1 MTQPGP
7 SKQTISGKEI
17 KEISARCF
25 LPNFC
30 GLSMVFVVVVIAQ
43 LFAFLVVLI
52 PQVSEPGAKWQ
63 DLGLISLY
71 VQWCAL
77 TSCTALCMLRP
88 FICHFSHRIVA
99 FLSYWMVLL
108 MVFVVSELAYWYV
121 YPGAPSKLEH
131 WPYVFKNVAI
141 AFLLTGPILRYFYVQ
156 HQWRANV
163 RAEAEAR
170 LQSLQSR
177 IRPHFFFNSMNTI
190 ASLTR
195 TNAEQAEAAVHDLAD
210 LFRASLGDAR
220 QFHSFRDELDL
231 CERYL
236 DIEKLR
242 LGDRL
247 NLNWQTRDIP
257 FDSYIPPLLIQ
268 PLLENAIYH
277 GIEPRTEGGTITIR
291 GKKDKGQITLTIE
304 NPIPIS
310 RDEANAGNQI
320 AQENIR
326 ARLETMFGQRGTMQ
340 VTEKEDI
347 YYVTLTWPY
356 RNQHDEDI
364 DH

>member
-1 MTQPGP
+1 MSQAEP
-7 SKQTISGKEI
+7 SKRAIL
-17 KEISARCF
+17 ARCF

-30 GLSMVFVVVVIAQ
+30 GLPMVFVVVVIAQ
-43 LFAFLVVLI
+43 LFAFLVVI
-52 PQVSEPGAKWQ
+52 APERMAISAKWQ

-77 TSCTALCMLRP
+77 TSCYTLCMLRP
-88 FICHFSHRIVA
+88 FICRYSHRVVA
-99 FLSYWMVLL
+99 TVSYLTVLL
-108 MVFVVSELAYWYV
+108 VVFAISELAYWYV
-121 YPGAPSKLEH
+121 YPGAAERLLH
-131 WPYVFKNVAI
+131 WPFVLKNVAI
-141 AFLLTGPILRYFYVQ
+141 AFILTGPILRYFYVQ

-195 TNAEQAEAAVHDLAD
+195 TNAEQAEAAVQDLAD
-210 LFRASLGDAR
+210 LFRASLADAR
-220 QFHSFRDELDL
+220 QFHSFRAELDL

-236 DIEKLR
+236 EIEKLR

-247 NLNWQTRDIP
+247 KLDWQITEIP
-257 FDSYIPPLLIQ
+257 SDSYIPPLLIQ

-291 GKKDKGQITLTIE
+291 GKRQGKQIVLTIE
-304 NPIPIS
+304 NPLPLV
-310 RDEANAGNQI
+310 RDEANAGNHI

-326 ARLETMFGQRGTMQ
+326 ARLETMFGKRGKMQ
-340 VTEKEDI
+340 VTENEDI
-347 YYVTLTWPY
+347 YSVTLTWPY
-356 RNQHDEDI
+356 RNQLDEDT

>member
-1 MTQPGP
+1 M
-7 SKQTISGKEI
+7 SKLETSKE
-17 KEISARCF
+17 EISARCF

-30 GLSMVFVVVVIAQ
+30 GLRMVFVVIMIAQ

-52 PQVSEPGAKWQ
+52 PQTTAVASKWQ

-77 TSCTALCMLRP
+77 ASSAGLCLLRP
-88 FICHFSHRIVA
+88 FICHYSQRTVA
-99 FLSYWMVLL
+99 LISYLVVLL
-108 MVFVVSELAYWYV
+108 VVFAVSELAYWYV
-121 YPGAPSKLEH
+121 YPLASAKLGH
-131 WPYVFKNVAI
+131 WPFVFKNIGIAI
-141 AFLLTGPILRYFYVQ
+141 ILTGPILRYFYVQ
-156 HQWRANV
+156 HQWRAKV

-195 TNAEQAEAAVHDLAD
+195 TNADQAEAAVHDLAD
-210 LFRASLGDAR
+210 LFRASLRDAR

-242 LGDRL
+242 LGERL
-247 NLNWQTRDIP
+247 KLEWQTSDIP
-257 FDSYIPPLLIQ
+257 FDSYVPPLIIQ

-277 GIEPRTEGGTITIR
+277 GIEPRTEGGTIKIH
-291 GKKDKGQITLTIE
+291 GKKENNQIMLTIE

-310 RDEANAGNQI
+310 RDEAKSGNRI

-326 ARLETMFGQRGTMQ
+326 ARLATMFGDRGKME
-340 VTEKEDI
+340 VTEQEDI
-347 YYVTLTWPY
+347 YFVTLTWPY
-356 RNQHDEDI
+356 RNQLDEDI